1 MANNNNIDLGL
12 IVALIKK
19 LGGSAG
25 DINKQIADYINSHKN
40 IAGGIAGL
48 DDASQIAPAQ
58 LPDRNH
64 QLVLPYIVE
73 LTSNEM
79 ANAIDDKTE
88 DYGTIAVGQ
97 LATPT
102 TNDVF
107 VVGHLYQYVSEEGV
121 YNWNDI
127 TEAVEINSAGTAT
140 LPLDTIKIGNNVYAN
155 TYVIEAD
162 FSEEGKSQDLT
173 QILTSTQ
180 IQLIK
185 EHPQNITISSF
196 YDTTLFR
203 YVTSLSNNTI
213 VVFVG
218 FATDE
223 PQILREHILHI
234 QFDTN
239 TYSLSSIAT
248 SGNNS
253 FSATVLP
260 SSFVEDNTYAA
271 QGFNFKATI
280 PLESKVWASSFA
292 TVAFSMA
299 DAMSGN
305 YAPYCETY
313 DGGVYIWAKE
323 KPTSNLIIPSIEVMY

>member
-25 DINKQIADYINSHKN
+25 DINKQIADYINSHTN
-40 IAGGIAGL
+40 VAGGIAGL
-48 DDASQIAPAQ
+48 DDAGQIAPAQ

-73 LTSNEM
+73 LTGNEM
-79 ANAIDDKTE
+79 ANAIDAETE
-88 DYGTIAVGQ
+88 DYGTFAVGQ

-121 YNWNDI
+121 YNWNDV
-127 TEAVEINSAGTAT
+127 TEAVEINSTSAAT

-155 TYVIEAD
+155 TYVIKAN
-162 FSEEGKSQDLT
+162 FIEGVDQDLT
-173 QILTSTQ
+173 QVLTSAQ

-185 EHPQNITISSF
+185 EHPQNILIETDDRVCT
-196 YDTTLFR
+196 YR
-203 YVTSLSNNTI
+203 YVGKPANET

-218 FATDE
+218 SYWEETPLISQTYLSINFSTQTYD
-223 PQILREHILHI
+223 LHI
-234 QFDTN
+234 
-239 TYSLSSIAT
+239 TYT
-248 SGNNS
+248 RGNNS

-260 SSFVEDNTYAA
+260 SSFAEDSTYAE

-280 PLESKVWASSFA
+280 PLDERIFDYAFA

>member
-25 DINKQIADYINSHKN
+25 DINKQIADYINAHTN
-40 IAGGIAGL
+40 IADGIAGL
-48 DDASQIAPAQ
+48 DSAGQVAPTQ

-64 QLVLPYIVE
+64 QLILPYIVE

-121 YNWNDI
+121 YNWNDV
-127 TEAVEINSAGTAT
+127 TEAVEINSTSTAT

-155 TYVIEAD
+155 TYVIETD
-162 FSEEGKSQDLT
+162 FPEEARKQDLT
-173 QILTSTQ
+173 QVLTAVQ

-185 EHPQNITISSF
+185 EHPQNVVIRSF
-196 YDTTLFR
+196 YDMTLFR
-203 YVTSLSNNTI
+203 YVQDANNI
-213 VVFVG
+213 AIFVG

-223 PQILREHILHI
+223 QDVLREHILYI
-234 QFDTN
+234 SFDDN
-239 TYSLSSIAT
+239 TYDLYSIVT

-271 QGFNFKATI
+271 QGFNFKAAI
-280 PLESKVWASSFA
+280 PLDSKVNTYSSFA

-323 KPTSNLIIPSIEVMY
+323 KPTSNLIIPSIEVIY

>member
-40 IAGGIAGL
+40 IVGGIAGL

-64 QLVLPYIVE
+64 QLVLPYVVE

-121 YNWNDI
+121 YNWNDV
-127 TEAVEINSAGTAT
+127 TEAVEINSTSTAT
-140 LPLDTIKIGNNVYAN
+140 LPLDTIRIGNNVYAN

-162 FSEEGKSQDLT
+162 LGEGEDQDLT
-173 QILTSTQ
+173 QVLTSVQ
-180 IQLIK
+180 MQLIK
-185 EHPQNITISSF
+185 EHPQNVVIHSS
-196 YDTTLFR
+196 YDDTLFR
-203 YVTSLSNNTI
+203 YVDYVNDI
-213 VVFVG
+213 VTFVG
-218 FATDE
+218 FATNDE
-223 PQILREHILHI
+223 RVLREHMLLIY
-234 QFDTN
+234 FDDN
-239 TYSLSSIAT
+239 IYSVYSIAT
-248 SGNNS
+248 SGNNY

-323 KPTSNLIIPSIEVMY
+323 KPTSNLFIPRIEVTY

>member
-127 TEAVEINSAGTAT
+127 TEAVEINSTSTVT
-140 LPLDTIKIGNNVYAN
+140 LPLDTIQIGNNVYAN
-155 TYVIEAD
+155 TYVVEAD
-162 FSEEGKSQDLT
+162 FDEGENQDLT
-173 QILTSTQ
+173 QVLTSVQ
-180 IQLIK
+180 MQLIK
-185 EHPQNITISSF
+185 EHPQNVVIYSF

-203 YVTSLSNNTI
+203 YVAYANNIAT
-213 VVFVG
+213 FVG

-223 PQILREHILHI
+223 IEILREHILI
-234 QFDTN
+234 IYFNTN
-239 TYSLSSIAT
+239 TYSLYSIAT

-253 FSATVLP
+253 FSVKVLP

-280 PLESKVWASSFA
+280 PLDSKVGTSSFA

-323 KPTSNLIIPSIEVMY
+323 KPTSNLIIPRIEVMY